1 VISAAVSPRSR
12 CRRRPVRCSGDECS
26 DLPYAGPLRWRLL
39 TDQADPAD

>member
-1 VISAAVSPRSR
+1 MQAQA
-12 CRRRPVRCSGDECS
+12 RPVFGDECS